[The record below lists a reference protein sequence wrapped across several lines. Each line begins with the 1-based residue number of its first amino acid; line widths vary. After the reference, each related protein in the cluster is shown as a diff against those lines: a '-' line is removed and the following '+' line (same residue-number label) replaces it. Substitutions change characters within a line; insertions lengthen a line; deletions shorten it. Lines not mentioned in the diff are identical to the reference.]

1 MKKITLIFAALP
13 LSMLL
18 FGQTNQGT
26 VIEKDANKYGGI
38 LIENLAVEQVQSMS
52 PTKNPSKDFIF
63 YEGFETSPDPSNGIL
78 PDGWVQKRTTSLL
91 DVPTTDAATPRWFR
105 NEPGVYTFSTGG
117 SAYVRTGVASMA
129 IGYSA
134 LNYTWAISP
143 EISIPTS
150 SGNPIYLEY
159 WRWYKNGVS
168 GGTWYYSSYYV
179 AVKSQ
184 SGTWTIVKSEPG
196 QPDQQPQDINHFF
209 DEAQLIPIDDYQG
222 QTIQIAF
229 IYWSDGLPHWQMAID
244 DVSIYEIPNVDFS
257 INEWDVYPTFALI
270 PGSEIEIAAKVVCNG
285 LEGGQPNVYLK
296 VNDVVVQTV
305 QVSEVLEYGNFEVV
319 ELSYTPSEPGEYNI
333 VITLDDDENN
343 SNHTVSVDIIVY
355 EHITF
360 SEDFEHID
368 WTDPENP
375 AVIFPPD
382 GWNQTANERDW
393 MAYTASPIFDLISAR
408 VGQMVGDPEAFM
420 VTPPIELT
428 DNATKLSFW
437 KSGINNGLT
446 INDVYTGHST
456 LIVKYS
462 NQEWPVTVWE
472 DLATI
477 SFETG
482 NAIEYL
488 EFSIAHLESATY
500 HFAFA
505 TTSNFSYSSG
515 GTTYYSHVILDN
527 IQIFKVPVEP
537 VTVTFE
543 VKDAEEADILDAVI
557 TLNGVTNEAGD
568 YEFEILPGTYEYFV
582 AKEGYLTYF
591 GTIEVADDMTE
602 TVVLVEGEN
611 PTFTVTFTVAD
622 SEENPVEDAVI
633 TFAGVEA
640 EAGVYVFED
649 VEPGVYTYS
658 VVKAGFYTVEGT
670 LTVIDDDVTKAIVLT
685 PVVGVGVNTFANLT
699 AYPNPFRDEIRVS
712 NASEVKR
719 VVITNLIGQQVMD
732 VRLADS
738 VIPTSSLPQGVYLVT
753 FFGSNGERTV
763 KKMVKQ

>member
-1 MKKITLIFAALP
+1 MRKFTLFFSAIFLTFS
-13 LSMLL
+13 LM
-18 FGQTNQGT
+18 GQSVVGLQATEDGFKDVQNKL
-26 VIEKDANKYGGI
+26 EKGHKFIN
-38 LIENLAVEQVQSMS
+38 NVVQPS
-52 PTKNPSKDFIF
+52 SKDYIYF
-63 YEGFETSPDPSNGIL
+63 EGFENSPSPTTGAL
-78 PDGWVQKRTTSLL
+78 PEGWVQKRTTSLAQN
-91 DVPTTDAATPRWFR
+91 PETDAVTPMWFR
-105 NEPGVYTFSTGG
+105 LDKVNYPGFSGNVSG
-117 SAYVRTGVASMA
+117 YVRTGNASLA
-129 IGYSA
+129 TGYTA
-134 LNYTWAISP
+134 PNFTWAISP
-143 EISIPTS
+143 EIAIPTS
-150 SGNPIYLEY
+150 SGNPIYMEY
-159 WRWYKNGVS
+159 WHWFMS
-168 GGTWYYSSYYV
+168 GYFQSVWYYSRYHV
-179 AVKSQ
+179 AIKNEAGTWSVVKSVLG
-184 SGTWTIVKSEPG
+184 SVDA
-196 QPDQQPQDINHFF
+196 QPEDEESLY
-209 DEAQLIPIDDYQG
+209 DEAQFVELDAYQG

-229 IYWSDGLPHWQMAID
+229 IYEFTDGFQMAID
-244 DVSIYEIPNVDFS
+244 DIAIYEIPNNDFL
-257 INEWDVYPTFALI
+257 INAWAIAPTFAVV
-270 PGSEIEIAAKVVCNG
+270 PGTEIELAAEIVCNG

-305 QVSEVLEYGNFEVV
+305 QVSDVLEYGNSEVV
-319 ELSYTPSEPGEYNI
+319 EFTYIPTEAGVH
-333 VITLDDDENN
+333 VITITMDNDDINA
-343 SNHTVSVDIIVY
+343 NHTVSREVMVY
-355 EHITF
+355 EHVTF
-360 SEDFEHID
+360 AEDFEHID

-375 AVIFPPD
+375 VVIFPPD
-382 GWNQTANERDW
+382 GWNVTANEHDW
-393 MAYTASPIFDLISAR
+393 DWTGTYAIFEQISAR
-408 VGQMVGDPEAFM
+408 AAQFEGDPEAYL
-420 VTPPIELT
+420 VTPPIEKT
-428 DNATKLSFW
+428 DNTTMFSFW
-437 KSGINNGLT
+437 KRGLNNGITQGEDYL
-446 INDVYTGHST
+446 GHST
-456 LIVKYS
+456 MVVKYS
-462 NQEWPVTVWE
+462 DQEWPVTEWE
-472 DLATI
+472 DLLTI
-477 SFETG
+477 SFEDG
-482 NAIEYL
+482 DAAGYIE
-488 EFSIAHLESATY
+488 ESIAHLPNGTY
-500 HFAFA
+500 HFAFV
-505 TTSNFSYSSG
+505 TTSSFNFVGYL
-515 GTTYYSHVILDN
+515 SHAIVDHVLL
-527 IQIFKVPVEP
+527 FKAPVEP

-763 KKMVKQ
+763 RKMVKQ